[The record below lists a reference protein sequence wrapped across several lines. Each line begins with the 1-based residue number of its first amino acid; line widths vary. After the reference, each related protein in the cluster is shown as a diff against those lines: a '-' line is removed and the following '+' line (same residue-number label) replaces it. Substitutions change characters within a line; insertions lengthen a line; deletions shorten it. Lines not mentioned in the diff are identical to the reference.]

1 MYEDIIKT
9 AAAKG
14 HGLGSEQLEPIIA
27 NAIQL
32 AIGQATVPATLL
44 PALGQA
50 QPIPKD
56 PELVLQLEAANK
68 EIDNLHR
75 QLELQKPPVEVQK
88 PSAPS
93 VKPAIASAKP
103 KAHKPKHRY

>member
-27 NAIQL
+27 TAISL
-32 AIGQATVPATLL
+32 ALAQSTAPPPVTQI
-44 PALGQA
+44 

-56 PELVLQLEAANK
+56 PELVRQLDAANK
-68 EIDNLHR
+68 EIASLRHQVEIQSDLR
-75 QLELQKPPVEVQK
+75 AKASPP
-88 PSAPS
+88 PP